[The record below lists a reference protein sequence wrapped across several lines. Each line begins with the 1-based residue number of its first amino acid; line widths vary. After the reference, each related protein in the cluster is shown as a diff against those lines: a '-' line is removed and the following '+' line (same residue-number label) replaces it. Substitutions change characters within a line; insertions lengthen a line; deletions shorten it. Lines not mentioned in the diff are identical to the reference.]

1 MFVEENK
8 DGQDKFRNMFGPGQ
22 VDAMVRQ
29 AIQTCWMAMP
39 EGKRTVAHVEA
50 EVRRLLDRAIKNMK
64 EDADTFGIG
73 DTG

>member
-1 MFVEENK
+1 MFIDGSK
-8 DGQDKFRNMFGPGQ
+8 DSQDKFSNMFGPGH
-22 VDAMVRQ
+22 VDAMLRQ

-73 DTG
+73 GTG